1 MQQLLENAMHIDV
14 LNNGI
19 VAVLYDPAMWYWKEK
34 PCWNWVQVE
43 YLGDNKIA
51 LRLLFRSHD
60 YSTGMWANLSFIL
73 YMMRHFV
80 AAPCNCEIIEVTLFS
95 SNAHIYEGDQ
105 DNATKVSGIPWLREE
120 RKGLIERLRGCLK

>member
-1 MQQLLENAMHIDV
+1 MHR
-14 LNNGI
+14 GI
-19 VAVLYDPAMWYWKEK
+19 VDNGMVGVLYDPAMWLWDEK

-43 YLGDNKIA
+43 YLGDGKLA

-80 AAPCNCEIIEVTLFS
+80 AAPCNCEIVEVTLFS

-105 DNATKVSGIPWLREE
+105 DNATKVAGIPWLREE
-120 RKGLIERLRGCLK
+120 NESFIGRIRRCLRLK